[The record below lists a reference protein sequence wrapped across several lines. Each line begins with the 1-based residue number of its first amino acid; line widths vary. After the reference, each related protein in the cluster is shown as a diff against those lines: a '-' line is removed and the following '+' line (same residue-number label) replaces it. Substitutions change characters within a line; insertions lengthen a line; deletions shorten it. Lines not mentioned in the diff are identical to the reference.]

1 MENKSIAIQVE
12 KRTLSVK
19 GRQLVFGEQTYIM
32 GILNVTP
39 DSFSDGGDF
48 VDTDKAV
55 LHGKKMLLEG
65 AHIIDV
71 GGESTRPGFTPVSVE
86 EEIRRITPV
95 IQRLHE
101 ETDALISVDTTKAQ
115 VAEAAIQAGAHIIN
129 DIWGLQ
135 NDPDMIAVA
144 AKHQIPVIIM
154 HNQDGTFYDGDMMDH
169 ILAFFQDS
177 IEIARKGGLKEE
189 NIILDPGIGF
199 GKTSEQ
205 NVALMSRLG
214 EIRAL
219 GYPVLLGTSRKSM
232 IGKILNV
239 PAKERGAGTV
249 ATTVLGIIQGMDIV
263 RVHDVLE
270 NAQAAKVTDAIVR
283 NNHG

>member
-55 LHGKKMLLEG
+55 LHGKKMLFEG